1 MMDSNSVW
9 YLRLGIWVV
18 LVAANLWLLFGIK
31 HAKIK
36 KTLLPVLAVLAGG
49 AMVLL
54 ALRADYPRDS
64 LYLEVP
70 LLILIT
76 VGNLWQF
83 RVCGSCARLVRGE
96 FFGRPQVCDKCGAKL
111 GAKQL

>member
-1 MMDSNSVW
+1 
-9 YLRLGIWVV
+9 V
-18 LVAANLWLLFGIK
+18 LVAANLWLLFGTK

-49 AMVLL
+49 SMVLL
-54 ALRADYPRDS
+54 SVLADYPRDT

-76 VGNLWQF
+76 VGNLRQF

-96 FFGRPQVCDKCGAKL
+96 FFSRPKLCDNCGAKL
-111 GAKQL
+111 GARQS